1 MLKWL
6 AVTVDK
12 MTQNMK
18 KFNVLE
24 ETIHQY

>member
-18 KFNVLE
+18 KLNVLE